1 MKNFKKDTGN
11 WALTEAK
18 RTPKFERYQVKMVIK
33 L

>member
-1 MKNFKKDTGN
+1 MKNFLKDTGN
-11 WALTEAK
+11 WCPTK